1 MRMPCTRS
9 PSARSGTS
17 SSSVRSI
24 AGTSTRSLVIDRERL
39 LAKLDELDG
48 YVAELRSIAPP
59 SLEEYKAVEKRRA
72 CERLLQLMVQAAIDA
87 CGLVV
92 TGLRLGLPGQEDDLF
107 EKLAQRGVIS
117 PGTAALL
124 RQMRGLRKL
133 LGHEYGRINDEVL
146 FDAVHRRLRDFQAL
160 QEQRVAT

>member
-1 MRMPCTRS
+1 M
-9 PSARSGTS
+9 
-17 SSSVRSI
+17 
-24 AGTSTRSLVIDRERL
+24 IDRERL

-59 SLEEYKAVEKRRA
+59 GLEEYKAVEKRRA

-107 EKLAQRGVIS
+107 EKLVQRSVIS
-117 PGTAALL
+117 PDTGATL
-124 RQMRGLRKL
+124 RQMRGLRNL
-133 LGHEYGRINDEVL
+133 LVHEYGRINDELL
-146 FDAVHRRLRDFQAL
+146 FDTIHHRLGDFETVKRELLAFLR
-160 QEQRVAT
+160 RG